1 MQQRQADPINR
12 KIAFLDQAIC
22 ESRHLRPML
31 WKDSHDELS
40 KCKTRKEKQAKRI
53 HERKEIIK
61 RVGVYISLQMQKYQD
76 RDVIWAP
83 YHFQ

>member
-1 MQQRQADPINR
+1 MW
-12 KIAFLDQAIC
+12 
-22 ESRHLRPML
+22 

-40 KCKTRKEKQAKRI
+40 KCKTRKKKQAKQI
-53 HERKEIIK
+53 HEHKEIIK